1 MKAREKRRRRK
12 LRLARQEAR
21 RRDMCRRA
29 AENFVAWAK
38 EAGIDLDDPRFHFR
52 LGISDVGTG

>member
-12 LRLARQEAR
+12 LRKARKEVHR
-21 RRDMCRRA
+21 KDMCRRA

-38 EAGIDLDDPRFHFR
+38 EAGIDLDDPRFDFS
-52 LGISDVGTG
+52 LGVSDVGAS